1 MNSRILHVIFYFL
14 LVAVSAAPAFAG
26 DQCFS
31 DQQMRTGQCYSTE
44 QLRAEQLLR
53 LHSELMVITV
63 TCKQGSKGENLVPAY
78 TGFTNRNLKAL
89 HDADQTMIS
98 YYHTVFG
105 GSGIDRLDKLRTK
118 LGNEFGQ
125 KMADASAP
133 VYCRDNRDMVLT
145 YYRVTPAQLQAEVEH
160 MIVADDSYG
169 HLCTAAAA
177 AATRLAKNSR

>member
-1 MNSRILHVIFYFL
+1 MNRRIILAAPYFL
-14 LVAVSAAPAFAG
+14 IAAFTAASAFAG

-63 TCKQGSKGENLVPAY
+63 TCKQGSRGENLVPAY
-78 TGFTNRNLKAL
+78 TGFTNRNIKTL
-89 HDADQTMIS
+89 HDAEQTMIH

-105 GSGIDRLDKLRTK
+105 GTGIDRLDKLRTK

-125 KMADASAP
+125 KIADVSAP
-133 VYCRDNRDMVLT
+133 AYCRSNRDLPLT
-145 YYRVTPAQLQAEVEH
+145 YYRATPAQVQTEVEN

-169 HLCTAAAA
+169 HLCTAAATP
-177 AATRLAKNSR
+177 ATRLAKNGR